1 MVGVETATF
10 AVPSPV
16 CLTVI
21 YLHFKKTDRGFSVFL
36 LDPSTDKKAKSVV
49 LRLLSLSPVIFS
61 ALCLGT
67 LASIAV
73 NGHEAQIGNAIVQ
86 RILVDVVDVHTV
98 R

>member
-1 MVGVETATF
+1 M
-10 AVPSPV
+10 
-16 CLTVI
+16 
-21 YLHFKKTDRGFSVFL
+21 
-36 LDPSTDKKAKSVV
+36 DPSTDKKAKSVV

-61 ALCLGT
+61 ALCLGA